1 MRVTRKCPFLSLC
14 SLSLALLLAVSLTLG
29 GIALT
34 PDAACAAASH
44 KSSASKQARQSKKST
59 RAKSGVRAKS
69 ASRGKVAAP
78 VASAAKTPA
87 RGGKAGAA
95 GDPSWMQRAS
105 NPELLGKASWYGSDF
120 HGGPTASGIPYD
132 MHAYTAAHRTLPM
145 GTVVQVTE
153 QHSGRSVM
161 VCISDRGPFLP
172 GRVIDLS
179 YAAASDLGME
189 TKGVVPVNLKV
200 VSDSDGN
207 AMHNKAFYVRLPAR
221 QASREELVGPFRQ
234 FADATALKEILRVK
248 HPNAAIV
255 LGDASAKP

>member
-1 MRVTRKCPFLSLC
+1 MRVECPFLSPC
-14 SLSLALLLAVSLTLG
+14 SLSLALLLAVGLTLG

-34 PDAACAAASH
+34 PDAACAASSH
-44 KSSASKQARQSKKST
+44 KSSTSKQARQAQKHTSVKPAA
-59 RAKSGVRAKS
+59 RAKST
-69 ASRGKVAAP
+69 SRGKAAS
-78 VASAAKTPA
+78 VASVAKTPVQGRKA
-87 RGGKAGAA
+87 GKAV
-95 GDPSWMQRAS
+95 DPSWMQRAR

-120 HGGPTASGIPYD
+120 HGGPTASGVPYD

-161 VCISDRGPFLP
+161 VCISDHGPFLP

-189 TKGVVPVNLKV
+189 NKGVVPVNLKV

-255 LGDASAKP
+255 LGDASGKP